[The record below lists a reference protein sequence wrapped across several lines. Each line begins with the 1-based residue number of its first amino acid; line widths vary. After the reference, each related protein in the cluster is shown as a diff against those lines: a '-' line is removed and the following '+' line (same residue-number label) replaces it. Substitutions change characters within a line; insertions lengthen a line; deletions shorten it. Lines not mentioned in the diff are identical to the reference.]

1 MSTIEQSETPGTHAD
16 RVCVTA
22 SCAASPVMTSETAC
36 PDCGGATQRRDAGS
50 AAPIPLAIEAPSLE
64 TPVAATSMCSRCRSV
79 HQGGSLGP
87 CRESAPSTSPM
98 GEARFVGSAMPLGG
112 VPISRLLN
120 AACYIIA
127 GIASLILSSQP
138 QVGGWAVALGLAAIA
153 YGIKIVITKTSYWVS
168 SAVYVVAIFSVLAAM
183 GALTQ

>member
-1 MSTIEQSETPGTHAD
+1 
-16 RVCVTA
+16 
-22 SCAASPVMTSETAC
+22 
-36 PDCGGATQRRDAGS
+36 
-50 AAPIPLAIEAPSLE
+50 
-64 TPVAATSMCSRCRSV
+64 
-79 HQGGSLGP
+79 
-87 CRESAPSTSPM
+87 M